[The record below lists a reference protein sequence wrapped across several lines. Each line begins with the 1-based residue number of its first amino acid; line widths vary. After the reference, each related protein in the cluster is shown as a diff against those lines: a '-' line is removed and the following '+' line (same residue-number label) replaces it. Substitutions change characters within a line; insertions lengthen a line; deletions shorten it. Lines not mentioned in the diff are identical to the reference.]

1 MPFAC
6 FWTSIRGLPGLL
18 RRWRK
23 WPCNAVSATWHPI
36 CSLHGAGAR
45 APSQRRGDTPVSTG
59 EQTILQQASDE
70 QLARMYLELSRSGKR
85 GSQMYQRIEAEMR
98 ARNLI
103 RREARVQTF
112 YTSSRSP
119 DARPMLF

>member
-1 MPFAC
+1 
-6 FWTSIRGLPGLL
+6 
-18 RRWRK
+18 
-23 WPCNAVSATWHPI
+23 
-36 CSLHGAGAR
+36 
-45 APSQRRGDTPVSTG
+45 VSTG

-119 DARPMLF
+119 DARPMLFAGSSFR